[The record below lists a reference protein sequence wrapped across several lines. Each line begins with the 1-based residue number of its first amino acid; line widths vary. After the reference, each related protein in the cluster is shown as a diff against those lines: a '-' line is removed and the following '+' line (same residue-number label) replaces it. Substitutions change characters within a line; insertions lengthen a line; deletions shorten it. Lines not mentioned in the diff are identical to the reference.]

1 MNMRPFAKPYL
12 LCAAALLLAQPA
24 WAVDDGTREAPPV
37 EDETD
42 ESVTYSGIGLSYV
55 GTDFDNVDDAINLGV
70 VIGFRIPTVN
80 IFAVELE
87 LSTTV
92 IPGQIDSQSCSTS
105 GGGGG
110 FPIIGGGSS
119 PQTTCVRS
127 QNDFGTNSAG
137 VYAVLRSPGRFY
149 AMGKI
154 GTRYVTTSI
163 EELDDERGGSAYAG
177 GIGYRWNPRKNNG
190 VELFYNKF
198 SDSLD
203 MIGFSVAYGFGG
215 RD

>member
-149 AMGKI
+149 AMGKVPAMSPRQSRSWMTSVAAARTPAASATAGI
-154 GTRYVTTSI
+154 HARTTASSCSTTS
-163 EELDDERGGSAYAG
+163 SPTA
-177 GIGYRWNPRKNNG
+177 
-190 VELFYNKF
+190 
-198 SDSLD
+198 ST
-203 MIGFSVAYGFGG
+203 
-215 RD
+215 